1 MILFKNLLTNL
12 EKCLILYLYNILR
25 FHCNLSNG
33 DKMMKVKISILK
45 TLALA
50 SISLITATTGFAH
63 SIKDNSTVPCQ
74 WKCSEKL
81 YSKVER
87 NLNPKKN
94 TRVIGLNPFEQQ
106 KGNNYGAKVVNNF
119 SSIVRNI
126 DVIFGKTSAGIKVVD
141 ASIFNTAANDNFVP
155 LIKDSNVSKISI
167 KKTFHVDHGHKRIH
181 VKWSFGDTTNSKIVK
196 HLFKSKE
203 KLSVGLTQLEQNLL
217 TEYGIQCGNKFE
229 LSISGNRFLVEKTSE
244 GLIILNHIENID
256 VVKAGFIKNKVKV
269 KGNI

>member
-1 MILFKNLLTNL
+1 
-12 EKCLILYLYNILR
+12 
-25 FHCNLSNG
+25 
-33 DKMMKVKISILK
+33 MKATRSILK
-45 TLALA
+45 TLAVA
-50 SISLITATTGFAH
+50 SMILITTTTAVAH
-63 SIKDNSTVPCQ
+63 SGHDHSTVPFKWQ
-74 WKCSEKL
+74 FADKL

-87 NLNPKKN
+87 NLNTIK
-94 TRVIGLNPFEQQ
+94 TTGVIGLNPFKQ
-106 KGNNYGAKVVNNF
+106 KKVNNYGAKVVNNS

-126 DVIFGKTSAGIKVVD
+126 DVIFGKTSSGIKVVD

-155 LIKDSNVSKISI
+155 LVKDSNISKFSM
-167 KKTFHVDHGHKRIH
+167 KKTFHVEHGHKRLH
-181 VKWSFGDTTNSKIVK
+181 VKWSFGDKKNSKIVK

-203 KLSVGLTQLEQNLL
+203 RLSVGLTQLEQNLL

-229 LSISGNRFLVEKTSE
+229 LSISDNRFLVEKTSE